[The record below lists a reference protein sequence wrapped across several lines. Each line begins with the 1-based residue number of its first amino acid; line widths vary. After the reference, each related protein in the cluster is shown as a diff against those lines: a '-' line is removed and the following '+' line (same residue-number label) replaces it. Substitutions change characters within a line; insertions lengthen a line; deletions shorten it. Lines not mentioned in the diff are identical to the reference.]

1 MATEPE
7 PELARALSTP
17 RPFRGAAPGRAVGT
31 LKGLA
36 LVIGVKGY
44 KYISPLDNTLHDAE
58 DFAELLTTIG
68 FQVLLLMDT
77 TAPDGM
83 VTKNLM
89 KKLRRE
95 FLSTLAGMGPA
106 NTVVLFFYAGHG
118 AEYDGMQYLLPQ
130 DWGGSEDDVNELNW
144 QDGKTLVDEAMCLQ
158 ETLQQIEDKKPL
170 ATLAF
175 LDCCR
180 EHVEVRGDIFG
191 AGGLSALPGPAGS
204 LVMYATGKGKLAAD
218 GTGSGRNGAF
228 TAALLKHFAAPG
240 VSLEQMVVNVRNE
253 VQAKCGEDQAPESV
267 NKLNVANHCLVPTVG

>member
-7 PELARALSTP
+7 PELARTLSTP

-36 LVIGVKGY
+36 LVIGAKGY

-89 KKLRRE
+89 KKLRRQL
-95 FLSTLAGMGPA
+95 LSALAGMGPA

-118 AEYDGMQYLLPQ
+118 AEYDGKQYLLPQ
-130 DWGGSEDDVNELNW
+130 DWDDEPRALE
-144 QDGKTLVDEAMCLQ
+144 DEAMQLEQ
-158 ETLQQIEDKKPL
+158 TLDQIEEKNNE
-170 ATLAF
+170 T
-175 LDCCR
+175 
-180 EHVEVRGDIFG
+180 G
-191 AGGLSALPGPAGS
+191 
-204 LVMYATGKGKLAAD
+204 MGKGVTISASKICP
-218 GTGSGRNGAF
+218 RQNI
-228 TAALLKHFAAPG
+228 
-240 VSLEQMVVNVRNE
+240 E
-253 VQAKCGEDQAPESV
+253 
-267 NKLNVANHCLVPTVG
+267 

>member
-17 RPFRGAAPGRAVGT
+17 RPFRGLAPGRAVGT

-106 NTVVLFFYAGHG
+106 NTVVIFAYMGHG
-118 AEYDGMQYLLPQ
+118 AEYDGMQYMLPQ
-130 DWGGSEDDVNELNW
+130 DWDEEPRALE
-144 QDGKTLVDEAMCLQ
+144 DEAMQLEQ
-158 ETLQQIEDKKPL
+158 TLAQIEEKK
-170 ATLAF
+170 AAC
-175 LDCCR
+175 DSR
-180 EHVEVRGDIFG
+180 
-191 AGGLSALPGPAGS
+191 LP
-204 LVMYATGKGKLAAD
+204 
-218 GTGSGRNGAF
+218 R
-228 TAALLKHFAAPG
+228 LLPRA
-240 VSLEQMVVNVRNE
+240 R
-253 VQAKCGEDQAPESV
+253 
-267 NKLNVANHCLVPTVG
+267 

>member
-17 RPFRGAAPGRAVGT
+17 RPFRGLAPGRAVGT

-106 NTVVLFFYAGHG
+106 NTVVIFAYMGHG

-130 DWGGSEDDVNELNW
+130 DWGGGEVELKW
-144 QDGKTLVDEAMCLQ
+144 DGPTLKDEAMCLQ
-158 ETLQQIEDKKPL
+158 ETLQQIE
-170 ATLAF
+170 
-175 LDCCR
+175 
-180 EHVEVRGDIFG
+180 E
-191 AGGLSALPGPAGS
+191 
-204 LVMYATGKGKLAAD
+204 
-218 GTGSGRNGAF
+218 
-228 TAALLKHFAAPG
+228 
-240 VSLEQMVVNVRNE
+240 
-253 VQAKCGEDQAPESV
+253 
-267 NKLNVANHCLVPTVG
+267 

>member
-36 LVIGVKGY
+36 LVIGAKGY

-89 KKLRRE
+89 KKLRRD
-95 FLSTLAGMGPA
+95 FLSALAGMG
-106 NTVVLFFYAGHG
+106 
-118 AEYDGMQYLLPQ
+118 
-130 DWGGSEDDVNELNW
+130 
-144 QDGKTLVDEAMCLQ
+144 
-158 ETLQQIEDKKPL
+158 
-170 ATLAF
+170 
-175 LDCCR
+175 
-180 EHVEVRGDIFG
+180 
-191 AGGLSALPGPAGS
+191 LSLI
-204 LVMYATGKGKLAAD
+204 
-218 GTGSGRNGAF
+218 
-228 TAALLKHFAAPG
+228 HI
-240 VSLEQMVVNVRNE
+240 
-253 VQAKCGEDQAPESV
+253 
-267 NKLNVANHCLVPTVG
+267 